1 MKVVLFCG
9 GQGLR
14 LRDYGENVPKPMV
27 PIGYR
32 PVLWHVMRWYAEHG
46 HTEFILC
53 LGHGADVIKNYFLN
67 YDETVTNDF
76 VLRPSPRAAE
86 GRRSGDAGGGGAAR
100 DVELVTDDT
109 SNWSITFADTGRLA
123 NIGERLAA
131 VRPYLGED
139 EFFLANYADGVSD
152 APLPQMIDDLQRRHA
167 RNGTAAT
174 FLKVRPSQ
182 SFHCVDSAPDGAVR
196 GLHDVTGC
204 DIWING
210 GYFVLHK
217 SVFQYMRKGE
227 ELVGPTFERLI
238 AAGRLASWRHE
249 GFFAAMDTFKEQRQ
263 LSLLHE
269 RDEAPWE
276 IWTRAKN
283 SLRDRV
289 ASTLPLKM
297 ADAGRLAI

>member
-46 HTEFILC
+46 HNEFILC

-76 VLRPSPRAAE
+76 VLRPSSRAAD
-86 GRRSGDAGGGGAAR
+86 GRRASDAGAAVPR
-100 DVELVTDDT
+100 DVELVTNDT
-109 SNWSITFADTGRLA
+109 SDWSITFADTGRNA

-152 APLPQMIDDLQRRHA
+152 APLPQMIDDLRTKHA
-167 RNGTAAT
+167 ANGTAAT

-182 SFHCVDSAPDGAVR
+182 SFHCVESDADGGVR
-196 GLHDVTGC
+196 GLHDVTAC

-210 GYFVLHK
+210 GYFVLHRD
-217 SVFQYMRKGE
+217 VFNYMRRGE

-238 AAGRLASWRHE
+238 QAGRLTSWRHE

-263 LSLLHE
+263 LQQLH
-269 RDEAPWE
+269 DDDAAPWE
-276 IWTRAKN
+276 IWNTAKR

-289 ASTLPLKM
+289 ASTLPMKM
-297 ADAGRLAI
+297 AETTRVAV